1 MGLTY
6 KNISPFLT
14 TDLSKR
20 SRLVSYAGLGL
31 GICLLLSS
39 LQLYFN
45 LNNLLQEKTPAKT
58 GADFLSV
65 TKLITNE
72 NMGRDNTF
80 SEAELRELESQPF
93 IEAAAPLISNQFRVK
108 ASAGDVLPF
117 STDLFL
123 EALNE
128 KFIDTIP
135 PSFTWSEGQSD
146 VPIIFSSDFME
157 MYNVFAPAQDL
168 PQLSEKTMSSVNIML
183 ECHGPFGVK
192 TYRARIVALSDRINS
207 VLVPQQFLTWANK
220 NFGGVSNV
228 NASRV
233 YIQTKDANNPELLN
247 FLEKKGLRVNKDKTK
262 FGRVK
267 FVLQAVLS
275 GIGAF
280 GLLVVIMSL
289 VLFSFYLQ
297 LIIAK
302 SRENLQLLVLL
313 GYSPRWLSKTMAKI
327 WMPRYAVIIFFS
339 LGIVSL
345 LQFIFHQSVMNDR
358 GVLSPWVH
366 WSIPLFT
373 LALLM
378 VTVVT
383 NYHLLRKLLHRL

>member
-1 MGLTY
+1 MDLTF

-14 TDLSKR
+14 TDLSKT
-20 SRLVSYAGLGL
+20 SRMVSYVGLGL
-31 GICLLLSS
+31 GICLLLCS
-39 LQLYFN
+39 LQIYFN
-45 LNNLLQEKTPAKT
+45 LGKLLQEKTPART

-65 TKLITNE
+65 TKLITNA
-72 NMGRDNTF
+72 NMGNDNTF
-80 SEAELRELESQPF
+80 SPAELQELESQPF

-123 EALNE
+123 EAVDE

-135 PSFTWSEGQSD
+135 PSFTWTEGQSD

-168 PQLSEKTMSSVNIML
+168 PQLSEKTMSSVNIIL
-183 ECHGPFGVK
+183 ECHGPVGVK
-192 TYRARIVALSDRINS
+192 TFRARIVALSDRINS

-233 YIQTKDANNPELLN
+233 YIQTKDANSPELLN

-267 FVLQAVLS
+267 GVLQAVLS
-275 GIGAF
+275 GIGVF

-297 LIIAK
+297 LMIAK
-302 SRENLQLLVLL
+302 SRENLQLLLLL
-313 GYSPRWLSKTMAKI
+313 GYSPPWLSKTMAKRWI
-327 WMPRYAVIIFFS
+327 PTYAIIIFCS
-339 LGIVSL
+339 LAIVSV
-345 LQFIFHQSVMNDR
+345 LQFIFHQSFMNAHEAISR
-358 GVLSPWVH
+358 WVH
-366 WSIPLFT
+366 WSIPLFSIV
-373 LALLM
+373 LLI
-378 VTVVT
+378 VTVFT
-383 NYHLLRKLLHRL
+383 NYRLLRQLLYRL